1 MDIIAAGS
9 AGVQQVVA
17 GFPGLAGKPDEFA
30 GILSPLTLFALSFF
44 WFVPGLKPAIVPD
57 KSD

>member
-30 GILSPLTLFALSFF
+30 GILSL
-44 WFVPGLKPAIVPD
+44 
-57 KSD
+57 